1 MNVLNLDDTRV
12 LPFPDVDALRR
23 AGWSVAGMVG
33 QYAVAF
39 RGAEEVVFAWRN
51 AEWQIVG
58 GRTGTARAA

>member
-1 MNVLNLDDTRV
+1 MNALNLDDTRV
-12 LPFPDVDALRR
+12 IPFPDVDALRR

-51 AEWQIVG
+51 GEWQIVG